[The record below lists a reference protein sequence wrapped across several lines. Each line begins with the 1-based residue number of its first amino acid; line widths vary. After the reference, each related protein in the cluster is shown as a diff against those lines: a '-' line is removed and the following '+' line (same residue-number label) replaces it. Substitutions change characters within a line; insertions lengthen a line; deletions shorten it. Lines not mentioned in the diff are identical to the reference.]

1 MNAGKP
7 LFSAAAL
14 KLREITS
21 PRWDLKRLENNAR
34 SPPRVKFSNRL
45 IWLKSWLDACMTE
58 RDAEAAQRLAGRFWC
73 WCL

>member
-21 PRWDLKRLENNAR
+21 PRWDLKRPENNAR

-45 IWLKSWLDACMTE
+45 IWLE
-58 RDAEAAQRLAGRFWC
+58 F
-73 WCL
+73 